1 MTTVSQ
7 AIFWKSS
14 EPKQKHPNFTRISAT
29 KQKFTI
35 YAQSKMS
42 EAKNLMT
49 TFGILA
55 VLLFF
60 LWIIYAVL

>member
-1 MTTVSQ
+1 
-7 AIFWKSS
+7 
-14 EPKQKHPNFTRISAT
+14 
-29 KQKFTI
+29 
-35 YAQSKMS
+35 MS

-60 LWIIYAVL
+60 LYIIYAVL